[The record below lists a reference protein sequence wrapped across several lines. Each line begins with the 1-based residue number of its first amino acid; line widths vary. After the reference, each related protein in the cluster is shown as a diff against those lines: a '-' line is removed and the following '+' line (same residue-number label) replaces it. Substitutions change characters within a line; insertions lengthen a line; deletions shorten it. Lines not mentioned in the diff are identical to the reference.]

1 MNHDTTPELI
11 IAAAASKS
19 TWAGVVSMFFGWLVS
34 SNAAIVVG
42 MLVGVAG
49 VVAIGIDKEMR
60 LDFGSTGLAAT
71 TLGTNT
77 TVVCPVY
84 TGVIWRVIVGYR
96 LGL

>member
-1 MNHDTTPELI
+1 MTDLLI
-11 IAAAASKS
+11 RLSIWAA
-19 TWAGVVSMFFGWLVS
+19 
-34 SNAAIVVG
+34 
-42 MLVGVAG
+42 VGVAG
-49 VVAIGIDKEMR
+49 VVAISIDKEAR

-77 TVVCPVY
+77 TVVCPAY

>member
-1 MNHDTTPELI
+1 
-11 IAAAASKS
+11 
-19 TWAGVVSMFFGWLVS
+19 MFFGWLVS

-42 MLVGVAG
+42 MAG